1 MALIVA
7 QQSSSCLDSWH
18 GSAYQLARLSAW
30 LSIAAGS
37 APSTAQ
43 RSGWLGSRRGYPGKQ
58 SGWLGTQPGSAKH
71 LARLPA
77 QLSIRFP
84 RCSWVCFPTRSS
96 DPPNL
101 RSSGPLP
108 LRSSGPRPRSQTGV
122 MSCRRFSGP
131 LPTTGPVI
139 AHGASPY
146 SRSSGPFPFC
156 GSRVRS
162 LNRRQM
168 SCRRFSGPL
177 PTAGPVMAHGASPN
191 SRSSGPFPFAVL
203 GSAPSIAD
211 RCHAGGSRVRS
222 QRAAI

>member
-1 MALIVA
+1 VA
-7 QQSSSCLDSWH
+7 QQSSSCLGSRH

-43 RSGWLGSRRGYPGKQ
+43 RSRWLGSPSAGKQ

-77 QLSIRFP
+77 QLSIRFL
-84 RCSWVCFPTRSS
+84 RCSWVCFPTRSL

-146 SRSSGPFPFC
+146 SRSSGPFPF
-156 GSRVRS
+156 
-162 LNRRQM
+162 
-168 SCRRFSGPL
+168 
-177 PTAGPVMAHGASPN
+177 
-191 SRSSGPFPFAVL
+191 AVL

-222 QRAAI
+222 QPRAP